1 VTGPGSSMAG
11 REPSPPRRLNV
22 DELLRPPAERR
33 LGRLPRL
40 LAQAT
45 ALAWRA
51 APRQLAA
58 GTALQLVAG
67 AGVAAQV
74 LIGRRLLA
82 GILDGDGASFAEVAP
97 ELGLL
102 VLLGAVVSVAGLVRG
117 EQQRLMAELVGRYSA
132 DRVLAVA
139 CAVELVAFEHP
150 EFADRLKRAQVNAAI
165 RPTQVANGLLNVIGG
180 LSALAGIAVAL
191 LLLEPLFLV
200 LVVLAYVPASLASAR
215 GSRLLHQFSVA
226 QTEGDRRR
234 AYLYN
239 LLSQREEAAEVRSF
253 GLARFLRGRHD
264 RLYDERIAALKVTI
278 ARRVR
283 VGLAGQLITSAFTAL
298 ALGVLLWMVTTGRI
312 AVPAA
317 GAAASAMVVLG
328 SRLGGLVTGTTSLY
342 EAALFLED
350 FTGFVEAAPVAGQP
364 PSAAAVPDRFSR
376 LTVEDV
382 SFSYPSRSEPSL
394 RDVSMEIRAGQV
406 VALVGV
412 NGSGKT
418 TLAKVLAGL
427 YQPSSGT
434 VRWDGV
440 DVAGCDPDRH
450 RRAVAVIL
458 QDFVKYHLTARD
470 NIALGDTDRYDD
482 APAVE
487 DAARATAAHGFLSGL
502 EHGYDTRLGPE
513 FLGGTD
519 LSVGQ
524 WQRVALARAFFRDA
538 AFIILDEPTA
548 AVDPKAERELF
559 DGIRRLFSDR
569 SVLLVSH
576 RFANVRSADRIYVLD
591 GGRVVEVGT
600 HDELMAEGGLYAELF
615 TIQASSYVD
624 TA

>member
-1 VTGPGSSMAG
+1 MAVTAG
-11 REPSPPRRLNV
+11 GEPPPPRRLNV
-22 DELLRPPAERR
+22 DELLRPAAERR

-51 APRQLAA
+51 APRPLAVA
-58 GTALQLVAG
+58 TVLQLVSG
-67 AGVAAQV
+67 AGLAAQLLV
-74 LIGRRLLA
+74 GRRLLT
-82 GILDGDGASFAEVAP
+82 GILDGDGATFAEVAP
-97 ELGLL
+97 GLWLL
-102 VLLGAVVSVAGLVRG
+102 VMLGAVVSVAGMVRG
-117 EQQRLMAELVGRYSA
+117 EQQRLLAELVGRYSA
-132 DRVLAVA
+132 DQVLEVA
-139 CAVELVAFEHP
+139 CAVELVAFDHP

-191 LLLEPLFLV
+191 LLLEPLFLAM
-200 LVVLAYVPASLASAR
+200 VVAAYVPASMASAR

-226 QTEGDRRR
+226 QTERDRRR
-234 AYLYN
+234 SYLYT
-239 LLSQREEAAEVRSF
+239 LLCQRQEAAEVRSF

-264 RLYDERIAALKVTI
+264 RLYDERIAALRLTI

-283 VGLAGQLITSAFTAL
+283 VGLAGQLLTSALTAM

-342 EAALFLED
+342 EAALFLQD
-350 FTGFVEAAPVAGQP
+350 FTGFVEARPVADDPASTPAPG
-364 PSAAAVPDRFSR
+364 RFSR
-376 LTVEDV
+376 LTVDEV
-382 SFSYPSRSEPSL
+382 SFTYPSRSEPSL

-418 TLAKVLAGL
+418 TLAKLLAGL

-440 DVAGCDPDRH
+440 DVAGCDPDGH

-470 NIALGDTDRYDD
+470 NIALGSTDRYDD
-482 APAVE
+482 APAIE
-487 DAARATAAHGFLSGL
+487 AAATATAAHGFLAAL

-538 AFIILDEPTA
+538 PFIILDEPTA
-548 AVDPKAERELF
+548 AVDPRAERELF

-569 SVLLVSH
+569 AVLLVSH

-591 GGRVVEVGT
+591 GGRVVEEGT
-600 HDELMAEGGLYAELF
+600 HDELMATAGLYAELF
-615 TIQASSYVD
+615 TLQASSYVD

>member
-1 VTGPGSSMAG
+1 MTGPGSSMAG
-11 REPSPPRRLNV
+11 MEPSPPRRLNV

-40 LAQAT
+40 VAQAT

-51 APRQLAA
+51 GPRQLAA
-58 GTALQLVAG
+58 ATALQLVAG
-67 AGVAAQV
+67 AGVAAQLLV
-74 LIGRRLLA
+74 GRRLLA
-82 GILDGDGASFAEVAP
+82 GILDRDGASFSEVAP

-117 EQQRLMAELVGRYSA
+117 EQQRLMAELVGRHSA
-132 DRVLAVA
+132 DRVLEVA

-215 GSRLLHQFSVA
+215 GSRLLHRFSVA
-226 QTEGDRRR
+226 QTEVDRRR

-283 VGLAGQLITSAFTAL
+283 VALAGQLLTSAFTAL

-317 GAAASAMVVLG
+317 GAAASAMAVLG

-350 FTGFVEAAPVAGQP
+350 FTGFVEAVPVAGQ
-364 PSAAAVPDRFSR
+364 SASTPAADGFSR
-376 LTVEDV
+376 LTVEQV
-382 SFSYPSRSEPSL
+382 SFTYPSRTEPSL

-440 DVAGCDPDRH
+440 DVAGCDPDGH

-470 NIALGDTDRYDD
+470 NIALGDTARYDD

-487 DAARATAAHGFLSGL
+487 DAARATAAHGFLSDL

-548 AVDPKAERELF
+548 AVDPRAERELF
-559 DGIRRLFSDR
+559 DAIRRLFSDR

-591 GGRVVEVGT
+591 GGRVAEVGT
-600 HDELMAEGGLYAELF
+600 HDELIAEGGLYAELF